1 MGIKTEDDYV
11 LPFDVRAAMKAYPV
25 TKKNFSVAL
34 IKMRYNR
41 MDDKT
46 QQRAEKTLLSLQDG
60 RYWK

>member
-1 MGIKTEDDYV
+1 MGIKTKDDYV
-11 LPFDVRAAMKAYPV
+11 MPFDVRMAAKTYPV

-34 IKMRYNR
+34 LKIRYDR

-46 QQRAEKTLLSLQDG
+46 QRRAEKTLLSLQDG